1 MNPIFFMSESP
12 DVQLKTN
19 IVAGEETAVIRQ
31 CVAKE
36 CIGWSKNLDLDE
48 CPFCHQKMELT
59 TREVPVVRA
68 VNSCRNCYFL
78 VKTANFC
85 MKKQK
90 RLSFQASDYSENC
103 SSFKLERKATKK
115 ERFEKQ
121 RFQEVI
127 DKSPAK

>member
-19 IVAGEETAVIRQ
+19 IVAGEEMTVIRQ

-36 CIGWSKNLDLDE
+36 CIGWSKNLELDE
-48 CPFCHQKMELT
+48 CPFCHQKMELKKK
-59 TREVPVVRA
+59 EVPVIRS
-68 VNSCRNCYFL
+68 VNSCRNCFYL

-90 RLSFQASDYSENC
+90 KLSFQASDFSENC
-103 SSFKLERKATKK
+103 SSYKLERKATKK
-115 ERFEKQ
+115 ERLEKQ
-121 RFQEVI
+121 QFQETI
-127 DKSPAK
+127 DKSPAR